1 MLLLCLVDPIS
12 FLPQCQMSLLYDL
25 PMEYHYR
32 KYLPI
37 LLWFL
42 EHHSQIIHLPHPFR
56 FVVELFAWG
65 ISIGCSVTMALTVP
79 NPPLITLYPVWILGC
94 SMYAWAAYTRKSFG
108 MIANYLL
115 LVTIDSVGLFRMV
128 YI

>member
-1 MLLLCLVDPIS
+1 LNNVLSGIINWIKFD
-12 FLPQCQMSLLYDL
+12 
-25 PMEYHYR
+25 YR
-32 KYLPI
+32 T
-37 LLWFL
+37 
-42 EHHSQIIHLPHPFR
+42 HPFR
-56 FVVELFAWG
+56 FVVELVAWG
-65 ISIGCSVTMALTVP
+65 ISIGCSITMALTVP